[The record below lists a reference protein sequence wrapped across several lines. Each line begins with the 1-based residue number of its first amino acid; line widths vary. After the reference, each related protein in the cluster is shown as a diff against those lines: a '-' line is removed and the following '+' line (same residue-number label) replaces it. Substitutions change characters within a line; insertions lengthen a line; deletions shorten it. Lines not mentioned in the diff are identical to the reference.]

1 MVFLKH
7 PFVCLFMEVLGL
19 HCCVAFPTPG
29 EWALVLV
36 VLLGLLI
43 AVVSLAVEQRP
54 WVGGLP
60 WFRQVLSRG
69 SSQALERCAVM

>member
-7 PFVCLFMEVLGL
+7 HFICLFTAVLGL
-19 HCCVAFPTPG
+19 HCCVAFSTPG
-29 EWALVLV
+29 EWALVFV

-43 AVVSLAVEQRP
+43 SVISLAVEHRP

-60 WFRQVLSRG
+60 WFRQV
-69 SSQALERCAVM
+69 SSAGAAPRLWSAAQ